1 MIKEI
6 MLYDILQM
14 NASDEDKK
22 KIRNGKIEFEMT
34 AGKNTEWEEPYL
46 DRWLMHDKKDKLA
59 GTCTAA

>member
-14 NASDEDKK
+14 NASDEYKK

-34 AGKNTEWEEPYL
+34 AGKNTEW
-46 DRWLMHDKKDKLA
+46 
-59 GTCTAA
+59 